1 MARQQIGS
9 VLAHCSGTSA
19 TGKPPLSAGSI
30 DPTEPFRPPVPQA
43 AQIAGPA
50 GVIEARVD
58 DPLPAGAT
66 RRAIGVVCHPHPLY
80 GGTMQNKVVHTA
92 ARAMQEAGAATVRF
106 NFRGVGASAGQ
117 HDRGVGELADALA
130 VIDWARRHFDC
141 DALWLAGFSFGAAT
155 ALQAVARGARPAKL
169 VTIAPPVGRIITEPM
184 PRPDC
189 PWLIVQGDRDELVDT
204 EAVRSWARSFA
215 PEPELMVIAGAEH
228 FFHGKLGELRSGIL
242 AFLREA

>member
-1 MARQQIGS
+1 MARRRTGR
-9 VLAHCSGTSA
+9 VLAHCSPSFTA
-19 TGKPPLSAGSI
+19 GKPPLSAG
-30 DPTEPFRPPVPQA
+30 PTDTAGPFLPPVPQA
-43 AQIAGPA
+43 VQIAGPA
-50 GVIEARVD
+50 GAIEARVE
-58 DPLPAGAT
+58 DPLPAGTT
-66 RRAIGVVCHPHPLY
+66 RLVIGVVCHPHPLF

-92 ARAMQEAGAATVRF
+92 ARAMQEAGAVTVRF

-141 DALWLAGFSFGAAT
+141 DALWLGGFSFGAAT
-155 ALQAVARGARPAKL
+155 ALQAAARGARPAKL

-189 PWLIVQGDRDELVDT
+189 PWLIVQGDQDELIDL

-215 PEPELMVIAGAEH
+215 PEPGLTVIAGAEH
-228 FFHGKLGELRSGIL
+228 FFHGKLGELRSGVL
-242 AFLREA
+242 AFLRQA